1 MLPLDYTHGDY
12 EMFLVVLGSAAFL
25 GAILAASLCVIAG
38 HADNMLEDIEQ
49 EMKGKSLEALF
60 DKERVG

>member
-1 MLPLDYTHGDY
+1 
-12 EMFLVVLGSAAFL
+12 MFLVVLGSAAFL